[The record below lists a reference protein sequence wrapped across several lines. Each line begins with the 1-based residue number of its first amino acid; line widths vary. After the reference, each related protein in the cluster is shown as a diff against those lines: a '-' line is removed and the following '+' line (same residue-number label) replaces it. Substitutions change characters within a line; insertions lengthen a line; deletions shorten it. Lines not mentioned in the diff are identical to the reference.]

1 VNPLDTPI
9 DVVIPVAT
17 KDVEMLPLVLQGVR
31 RFVKHKI
38 DHIYLASSP
47 NQQIARFAHE
57 HGCTFVNEDDLSPLP
72 KADIDYICNGIDR
85 SGWLLQQLI
94 KLNADSVCENDMYLA
109 LDADTVLI
117 QEHIFF
123 HGKTIFRFDKKY
135 YKPFFRTHEL
145 LFNSKPTSIVSYV
158 CHLMLFN
165 VDVLK
170 KFKDTISQLHQ
181 CNWSTAILAAI
192 DTNEKSYFS
201 EYESYAN
208 FFSQHYKKD
217 MELRYS
223 HNLAIP
229 RNNSLGLDHLIGKY
243 SAVAQSIS
251 MHEYRR

>member
-1 VNPLDTPI
+1 
-9 DVVIPVAT
+9 
-17 KDVEMLPLVLQGVR
+17 MLPLVLQGVR

-123 HGKTIFRFDKKY
+123 HGKTIFIK
-135 YKPFFRTHEL
+135 L
-145 LFNSKPTSIVSYV
+145 
-158 CHLMLFN
+158 
-165 VDVLK
+165 
-170 KFKDTISQLHQ
+170 
-181 CNWSTAILAAI
+181 
-192 DTNEKSYFS
+192 
-201 EYESYAN
+201 
-208 FFSQHYKKD
+208 
-217 MELRYS
+217 
-223 HNLAIP
+223 
-229 RNNSLGLDHLIGKY
+229 LIGNCGC
-243 SAVAQSIS
+243 ALP
-251 MHEYRR
+251 EP